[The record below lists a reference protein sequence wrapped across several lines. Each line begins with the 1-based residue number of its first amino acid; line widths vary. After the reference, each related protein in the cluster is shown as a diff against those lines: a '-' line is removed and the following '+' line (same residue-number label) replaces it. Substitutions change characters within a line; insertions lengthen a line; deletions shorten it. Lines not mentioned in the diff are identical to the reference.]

1 VPLPKIF
8 PIPRTMTASSET
20 GPGVDARVV
29 ANIDESLPAQGYRIA
44 IDGDGIVISHP
55 DAAGLR
61 YAHQT
66 LDQLRADR
74 SFGSTALVVED
85 WPDFDVRGFMLDIS
99 RDRVPTRRTFLRY
112 IDIMALA
119 RINHLELYTEH
130 TYAFEGHDA
139 VWHDAS
145 PLSPADLLW
154 MDDQCAARGIS
165 LVPNQNTLGH
175 MERWLKHPAYRERA
189 INPDGF
195 DMLGEHRAASTV
207 VPNDDNA
214 DFVGDLLDDV
224 SRHFRATSI
233 NIGAD
238 EPWELIIDQSGGSD
252 LPSNGQVYFDYVTRV
267 MRRFSDRGYNVEFW
281 ADVFGEHPELMDQLP
296 KGTVPVV
303 WQYDSASLTTAV
315 VAQATDAQRQRWA
328 SVGLDIDEL
337 QNGFAGRARVLTAA
351 GLAFWVAPGTSTW
364 QSFTGRLDNAIE
376 NMTDAARFGS
386 ANGATGYL
394 NTAWGDHGMYD
405 PPAVTFGPLLFG
417 GAVSWNV
424 EGNESLDIAAV
435 LNGHVVLDPTGVT
448 GEVLVSIGRAVSALD
463 APLLNSSQL
472 FTVLHR
478 GGALADGA
486 WPAPSG
492 IEAADAILAAA
503 EQELAFADPASLDGD
518 VVLRETRQA
527 IAFARFGAQILRLGE
542 GAVAAL
548 PAPDARRLLVRF
560 ENLVAEHRS
569 TWLLRSR
576 PGGLDDSVA
585 RLDPMRRA
593 LVSRAATS
601 RD

>member
-1 VPLPKIF
+1 MPLPEIF
-8 PIPRTMTASSET
+8 PIPRTITVSTDA
-20 GPGVDARVV
+20 GPGAAAPVTAVL
-29 ANIDESLPAQGYRIA
+29 DETLPAQGYRIT
-44 IDGDGIVISHP
+44 I
-55 DAAGLR
+55 DAAGITLTHADPSGLR
-61 YAHQT
+61 YAQQT
-66 LDQLRADR
+66 LDQLRTDR
-74 SFGSTALVVED
+74 SFGDTALVIED
-85 WPDFDVRGFMLDIS
+85 WPDFAVRGFMLDIS

-112 IDIMALA
+112 IDIMSLA

-130 TYAFEGHDA
+130 TFAFEGHDE
-139 VWHDAS
+139 VWQDAS

-175 MERWLKHPAYRERA
+175 MERWVKHPAYRERA

-195 DMLGEHRAASTV
+195 DMFGEHRAASTV
-207 VPNDDNA
+207 VPSAENA
-214 DFVGDLLDDV
+214 DFVGELLDDV
-224 SRHFRATSI
+224 SRYFRADSI

-296 KGTVPVV
+296 EGTVPVV

-315 VAQATDAQRQRWA
+315 VAQATAAQRQRWA

-337 QNGFAGRARVLTAA
+337 QTGFAGRARVLTAA

-405 PPAVTFGPLLFG
+405 PPAVSFGPLAFG

-435 LNGHVVLDPTGVT
+435 LNAHVVLDPTGIT
-448 GEVLVSIGRAVSALD
+448 GEVLTSIGRAVTALD
-463 APLLNSSQL
+463 APLLNASQL

-478 GGALADGA
+478 GGVLADGA
-486 WPAPSG
+486 WPSRAG
-492 IEAADAILAAA
+492 VEAADGILAAA
-503 EQELAFADPASLDGD
+503 EQELTFADPACLDGD

-527 IAFARFGAQILRLGE
+527 IAFARFGAHILRLGE
-542 GAVAAL
+542 GAVSSL
-548 PAPDARRLLVRF
+548 PAADARRLLVRL
-560 ENLVAEHRS
+560 EDLLEEHRR

-576 PGGLDDSVA
+576 PGGLVDSVS

-593 LVSRAATS
+593 LVSRAATA